1 MCHERDGLSKANL
14 RSTLTLSQRGG
25 AKYAAKAHQLHG
37 PAPKLVL
44 IGRRPDKIEA
54 MTANATTQSP
64 APATARHSTALTGE
78 VRVPGDK
85 SISHRALMLGALA
98 VGTTRAEGLLEG
110 EDVLAT
116 AAALRRMGVGITRS
130 TDDNENGSWEIHGVG
145 VGGLHAPDDVLDMG
159 NSGTAAR
166 LLCGLLAGH
175 DFTAILTGDDSLRAR
190 PMGRVIEPLAEMG
203 IQTTSRDG
211 GRMPLSITGT
221 ADLLPMEYALPVPSA
236 QVKSAILLAG
246 LHAPGKTTVI
256 EAAATRDHT
265 ERMLAHMGAELEIRE
280 TDEGRRITITGLP
293 ELNAAEI
300 KVPADPS
307 SAAFPA
313 VAAAIVAGSDVY
325 LPAVGMNPARIG
337 LFDTL
342 IEMGADISRDNPR
355 DVGGEP
361 VADLRIR
368 AGSLKG
374 VIVPAERAPSMIDEY
389 PVLAAAAACASGTTV
404 FEGVGE
410 LRVKE
415 SDRLAAVE
423 AGLAA
428 CGVAV
433 WTEDDRMV
441 IQGCDGL
448 PRGGGEI
455 AANLD
460 HRIAMSFLVLG
471 LATENP
477 VTIDDVRTVET
488 SFPGFI
494 ETMADL
500 GADISEVGTE
510 QSA

>member
-1 MCHERDGLSKANL
+1 MTDHTAPTSSSSPGP
-14 RSTLTLSQRGG
+14 G
-25 AKYAAKAHQLHG
+25 A
-37 PAPKLVL
+37 AP
-44 IGRRPDKIEA
+44 R
-54 MTANATTQSP
+54 
-64 APATARHSTALTGE
+64 PATAHVGTALSGTA
-78 VRVPGDK
+78 RVPGDK

-116 AAALRRMGVGITRS
+116 AAALRRMGVGITR
-130 TDDNENGSWEIHGVG
+130 DDNGVWLIEGVG
-145 VGGLHAPDDVLDMG
+145 VGGLHAPDDVLDLG

-190 PMGRVIEPLAEMG
+190 PMGRVVAPLTEMG
-203 IQTTSRDG
+203 VQTASRDG

-221 ADLLPMEYALPVPSA
+221 TDLLPIEYVLPVPSA
-236 QVKSAILLAG
+236 QVKSAVLLAG
-246 LHAPGKTTVI
+246 LHAPGRTSVV
-256 EAAATRDHT
+256 EALATRDHT
-265 ERMLAHMGAELEIRE
+265 ERMLAHMGAELEIPD
-280 TDEGRRITITGLP
+280 TVDGRRITITGQP
-293 ELNAAEI
+293 ELTPVEI
-300 KVPADPS
+300 QVPADPS

-313 VAAAIVAGSDVY
+313 VAAAIVPGSDIY

-342 IEMGADISRDNPR
+342 VEMGADISRDNPR
-355 DVGGEP
+355 DAGGEP
-361 VADLRIR
+361 VADLHIR
-368 AGSLKG
+368 AGSLTG
-374 VIVPAERAPSMIDEY
+374 VIVPASRAPSMIDEY
-389 PVLAAAAACASGTTV
+389 PVLAAAAACAAGTTV

-433 WTEDDRMV
+433 WTEEDRMV
-441 IQGCDGL
+441 IQGCGG
-448 PRGGGEI
+448 PPPGGGDI

-460 HRIAMSFLVLG
+460 HRIAMSFMVLG
-471 LATENP
+471 LAAENP

-494 ETMADL
+494 ETMCGL
-500 GADISEVGTE
+500 GADISSDQTNDHTDG
-510 QSA
+510 AP